1 MELTDV
7 GESVFAAE
15 RIEKKRV
22 VKVDNLKLNVTLY
35 KMVPITKIICRIYDY
50 LSLCRHCRQCRRLV
64 STPAVDFQ
72 SPLMYISNFLGS
84 MRRFQNAFPFIFMI
98 GSSKVVT

>member
-50 LSLCRHCRQCRRLV
+50 L
-64 STPAVDFQ
+64 
-72 SPLMYISNFLGS
+72 
-84 MRRFQNAFPFIFMI
+84 
-98 GSSKVVT
+98 